1 MKRLFIV
8 ASMAIMAVGC
18 QKTTV
23 ENEVLTPI
31 GFSTEVAKQT
41 RAIVNDANYLTTQ
54 PFTVF
59 AYGKQGEAVT
69 KVMDGVNIVYT
80 AETTGAN
87 PKPAKWAADGTT
99 VYYWPNDASTRMNFY
114 AYSPNALGLTHTEA
128 AGFTGEYT
136 QGDMYTDF
144 MVATPVLKATFAD
157 QNGEDVADTD
167 PKATSV
173 PIAFNHQLTQIVFN
187 VTANIPGVT
196 ATIKS
201 ITLNAI
207 GKTAVYTESA
217 TPSPWATP
225 TATET
230 YTIFSDD
237 ATNPVAP
244 ESASTAAGA
253 TTVITKGVAMIP
265 QDLTGKQ
272 FTIIYT
278 LAGTGVASETVTK
291 TINLA
296 TTSLTSWAVN
306 KKVTYKLGVGL
317 NEITFAPTVKGWEDV
332 AAGDAETDDDDI
344 ISIL

>member
-1 MKRLFIV
+1 MKRLFVV
-8 ASMAIMAVGC
+8 ATMAIMAVGC

-41 RAIVNDANYLTTQ
+41 RAIVNDGNYLTTQ

-59 AYGKQGEAVT
+59 AYGHQEAT
-69 KVMDGVNIVYT
+69 TTTVMNGVDITYT
-80 AETTGAN
+80 AATTGEN
-87 PKPAKWAADGTT
+87 PTPAKWSAAAK
-99 VYYWPNDASTRMNFY
+99 YYWPNDASTTMNFY

-128 AGFTGEYT
+128 AGFTGTYT
-136 QGDMYTDF
+136 QGDKYTDF
-144 MVATPVLKATFAD
+144 MVATPVLEATFAD
-157 QNGEDVADTD
+157 QNGKEVADTD

-187 VTANIPGVT
+187 VTANIPDVT

-201 ITLNAI
+201 ITLNEI

-217 TPSPWATP
+217 TPSRWAAP

-253 TTVITKGVAMIP
+253 TAVITKGVAMIP

-272 FTIIYT
+272 FTIVYT

-291 TINLA
+291 NINLA
-296 TTSLTSWAVN
+296 TTSLTKWEVN

-317 NEITFAPTVKGWEDV
+317 NEITFAPSVNGWEDV
-332 AAGDAETDDDDI
+332 AAGDADTDADDI